1 MYSAPNSCGF
11 DTLLMKEIKAK
22 LVSGELLS
30 AFHRKHGR
38 LFYVTPEEWAALDQ
52 SEYTLLQPGQALAQP

>member
-11 DTLLMKEIKAK
+11 DTVLMKEIKAK

-30 AFHRKHGR
+30 AFHRRHGR
-38 LFYVTPEEWAALDQ
+38 LLYVTPEEWAALDQ
-52 SEYTLLQPGQALAQP
+52 AEYTLLQTGTTL